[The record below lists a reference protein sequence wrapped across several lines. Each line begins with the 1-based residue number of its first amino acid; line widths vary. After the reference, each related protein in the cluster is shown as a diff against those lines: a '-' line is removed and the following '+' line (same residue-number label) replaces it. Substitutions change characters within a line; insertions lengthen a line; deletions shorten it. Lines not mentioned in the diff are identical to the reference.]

1 MKGNEILYQIIG
13 ELYAELYN
21 ERNKAKIFSEMLLE
35 QKKEIEEIRDFYSES
50 THGNEQK

>member
-1 MKGNEILYQIIG
+1 MKDNERLYQIIG

-35 QKKEIEEIRDFYSES
+35 QKKEIEEIRDFYAD
-50 THGNEQK
+50 TQKGE